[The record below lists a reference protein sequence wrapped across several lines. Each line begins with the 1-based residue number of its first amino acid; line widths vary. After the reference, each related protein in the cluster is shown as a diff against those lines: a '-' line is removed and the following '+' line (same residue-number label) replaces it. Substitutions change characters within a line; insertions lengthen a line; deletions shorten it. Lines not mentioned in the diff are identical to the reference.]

1 MSGFTD
7 IGLIIKCR
15 PHGEGA
21 MILTALSE
29 HHGVRSGYVHAGR
42 LSKTLRGVLQPGNFV
57 HLDWQ
62 GTGEDGLGRFAVEE
76 EWNLLPHIL
85 DDKARLLAVQSVC
98 ALIDQC
104 VGERE
109 PHPGLYEGTRA
120 WISMLEGEDWP
131 PVLIMWE
138 IQLLKT
144 LGFALNLDQCVSS
157 GVRDNLAYIS
167 PKSGGAVS
175 VAEGEPYAHK
185 LLKLPGFL
193 CGGQGWNAS
202 DIADGLTMTG
212 YFLFHRVLDPLSRTM
227 PEAREMLYRHFAPL
241 PESHEGDIQE
251 G

>member
-1 MSGFTD
+1 MSSFTD
-7 IGLIIKCR
+7 TGLIIRTR

-42 LSKTLRGVLQPGNFV
+42 LSKSLRGVLQPGNFV

-62 GTGEDGLGRFAVEE
+62 GSGEDGLGRFSVEE

-85 DDKARLLAVQSVC
+85 DDRMRLLAVQSVC

-109 PHPGLYEGTRA
+109 PHPGLYDGTKILMQMIEGQ
-120 WISMLEGEDWP
+120 DWP

-144 LGFALNLDQCVSS
+144 LGFALNLDRCVSS
-157 GVRDNLAYIS
+157 GVAEGLAYVS

-175 VAEGEPYAHK
+175 LAEGEPYAHK
-185 LLKLPGFL
+185 LLPLPPFL
-193 CGGQGWNAS
+193 AGGDDWQDD
-202 DIADGLTMTG
+202 DIADGLKMTG
-212 YFLFHRVLDPLSRTM
+212 YFLFHRVLDPLSRAM
-227 PEAREMLYRHFAPL
+227 PEAREQLYRCFL
-241 PESHEGDIQE
+241 PESDEQDIQK